1 MKKIMTI
8 VLFSIIMASS
18 CLFAV
23 TDELGFYIR
32 WKHLVSGTEVL
43 SILNYAGDAPLE
55 NNTKDVDSIEE
66 RQNLAMVRLTTNI
79 GGFNTFS
86 FRATALQTQDR
97 SSAVTYTLYID
108 RDGMVSSLQIGN
120 DPGST
125 YPLPGMPTV
134 ATSFTVPNG
143 ISTPRSYDILLSAEL
158 TGLDQMKPGDLY
170 SSVITIERVAN

>member
-8 VLFSIIMASS
+8 VLFSIIVALP

-23 TDELGFYIR
+23 TDELGFFIR
-32 WKHLVSGTEVL
+32 WNHIVSGTETL
-43 SILNYAGDAPLE
+43 SVLNYAGDAAWE
-55 NNTKDVDSIEE
+55 NTTKEIDSIEE
-66 RQNLAMVRLTTNI
+66 RQNVAMLRLTTNI
-79 GGFNTFS
+79 GGLNTFT

-97 SSAVTYTLYID
+97 SSAVTYTLYIN
-108 RDGMVSSLQIGN
+108 REGMVSNLQIGN

-158 TGLDQMKPGDLY
+158 TGLDQMKPGDQY

>member
-23 TDELGFYIR
+23 TDELGFFIR
-32 WKHLVSGTEVL
+32 WKHLVNGTEVL
-43 SILNYAGDAPLE
+43 SVLNYAGDAELE

-66 RQNLAMVRLTTNI
+66 RQNVARLRLTTNI
-79 GGFNTFS
+79 GGYNTFT

-97 SSAVTYTLYID
+97 LSAVTYTLYVD
-108 RDGMVSSLQIGN
+108 YEGMVTNLTVGN

-143 ISTPRSYDILLSAEL
+143 ISTPRTYDILLSAEL
-158 TGLDQMKPGDLY
+158 TGLDQMKPGDPY